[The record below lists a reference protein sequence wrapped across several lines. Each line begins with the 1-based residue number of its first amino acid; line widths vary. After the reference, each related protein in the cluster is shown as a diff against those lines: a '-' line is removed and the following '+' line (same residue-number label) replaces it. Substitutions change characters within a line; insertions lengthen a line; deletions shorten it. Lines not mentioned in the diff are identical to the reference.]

1 MARGARHR
9 ALDPFLH
16 RLWPQAAAALLR
28 PFPARQEQ
36 RLRPA
41 SARAAAGAPHRQFR
55 RARRERVAA
64 QAHEVD
70 EVLSRPRK
78 RRTRAR
84 ARAQKGDEGV
94 AAQIRSFG
102 RRRHLSDRTV
112 HAGDRDHRT
121 FGGQALRLVVH
132 QGRRPV
138 RGAAGVRRRPQGGGV
153 PRRHRSAHPGRPGLA
168 ARLAPQARQAAV
180 DALSALPQP
189 RQGRAA
195 QARPSGRARHRDL
208 ADLDRGA
215 GRPPRRPHRP
225 RQGLCLRGTER
236 RQAVELQERAHGVRA
251 VPPRR
256 SARSTHGHL
265 GRRHQPALR
274 RRTAALSPAADH
286 SAQKSGSAGARKSPP
301 LVPTQAGDQSR
312 RRRAIHLSTALAVSG
327 SRRKVS
333 SSRLGD
339 FRGVGEGMN
348 TQFWLTQA
356 FNGISY
362 GALLFLVGS
371 GLSLIF
377 GVMRIV
383 NLSHGS
389 YFLLGG
395 YVALSVIWTTG
406 SWLLAIPVAALTIA
420 VVGVA
425 MERVF
430 LRPLGFDPLRQV
442 LLTVGFAFLFQQAAL
457 DIWTGNNF
465 DINPPDALTKSIVVG
480 GLYLPL
486 YRIFMIGTA
495 LIIGVILWLVM
506 EKTRMGAAV
515 RATVDDAQMARGVGI
530 DTSRISMLIFALGAF
545 LAALG
550 GVIGGAFLGIYPG
563 LDFEMLPIAFAV
575 VIIGGMG
582 SLGGAAIGAL
592 IVGLADNFGKAL
604 FPEVSYFTLYAPM
617 ALILAVKPTGLF
629 GRE

>member
-1 MARGARHR
+1 
-9 ALDPFLH
+9 
-16 RLWPQAAAALLR
+16 
-28 PFPARQEQ
+28 
-36 RLRPA
+36 
-41 SARAAAGAPHRQFR
+41 
-55 RARRERVAA
+55 
-64 QAHEVD
+64 
-70 EVLSRPRK
+70 
-78 RRTRAR
+78 
-84 ARAQKGDEGV
+84 
-94 AAQIRSFG
+94 
-102 RRRHLSDRTV
+102 
-112 HAGDRDHRT
+112 
-121 FGGQALRLVVH
+121 
-132 QGRRPV
+132 
-138 RGAAGVRRRPQGGGV
+138 
-153 PRRHRSAHPGRPGLA
+153 
-168 ARLAPQARQAAV
+168 
-180 DALSALPQP
+180 
-189 RQGRAA
+189 
-195 QARPSGRARHRDL
+195 
-208 ADLDRGA
+208 
-215 GRPPRRPHRP
+215 
-225 RQGLCLRGTER
+225 
-236 RQAVELQERAHGVRA
+236 
-251 VPPRR
+251 
-256 SARSTHGHL
+256 
-265 GRRHQPALR
+265 
-274 RRTAALSPAADH
+274 
-286 SAQKSGSAGARKSPP
+286 
-301 LVPTQAGDQSR
+301 
-312 RRRAIHLSTALAVSG
+312 
-327 SRRKVS
+327 
-333 SSRLGD
+333 
-339 FRGVGEGMN
+339 MN
-348 TQFWLTQA
+348 AQFWLTQA

-395 YVALSVIWTTG
+395 YIALSVIWTTG
-406 SWLLAIPVAALTIA
+406 SWLLAIPVAALIVA
-420 VVGVA
+420 LLGVV

-486 YRIFMIGTA
+486 YRIFMIGMA
-495 LIIGVILWLVM
+495 VVIGVILWLVM
-506 EKTRMGAAV
+506 EKTRIGAAV

-530 DTSRISMLIFALGAF
+530 DTSRVSMLIFSLGAL

-550 GVIGGAFLGIYPG
+550 GVIGGAFLGVYPG

-604 FPEVSYFTLYAPM
+604 FPELSYFTLYAPM